1 MKIVAGFIRT
11 PEGRAAL
18 DRAIAE
24 TKERNGHLVVIH
36 SLRGDERDAD
46 DTIVY
51 RQEFEDLG
59 AELRTM
65 ELPHTLREL
74 VRGQSPAEDIIQ
86 TADEEEADLIV
97 IGLRRRTRT
106 GKFLLGSNAH
116 EILMDANCAVLAVKA
131 GPAWPAT
138 E

>member
-18 DRAIAE
+18 DRAIEE
-24 TKERNGHLVVIH
+24 TKERDGHLIVVH
-36 SLRGDERDAD
+36 SMRGDERDAD

-59 AELRTM
+59 TELRAM
-65 ELPHTLREL
+65 ELQHTLREL
-74 VRGQSPAEDIIQ
+74 VRGQSPSEDIVQ

-116 EILMDANCAVLAVKA
+116 DILMDAHCAVLAVKP
-131 GPAWPAT
+131 GPTWPAT